1 MIKLKDSLITDGL
14 PDCISD
20 EPRTQALAYAINR
33 QLRKVLTYSD
43 EARVYDGFR
52 ECPEVALDMIA
63 NELKIPLY
71 KDAYDIETKRK
82 MVANSFLYWCRMGTV
97 YAMEQLC
104 TDLFKDAKVTE
115 WFDYDGEPGHF
126 RIEVEGFKVTQ
137 ADVNKFVKDL
147 RRIKRLS
154 AHLDSL
160 GIKLNYKLTDNDRLR
175 YGILPISIGRK
186 SISIAAPEG
195 YKHTLN
201 AGMVYMQCG
210 RKSMSI
216 GAPNDMQ
223 NKSSIGA
230 VTVITGK
237 KYIGGIK

>member
-1 MIKLKDSLITDGL
+1 MIKLKDSLITDSL

-20 EPRTQALAYAINR
+20 DPRTQALAYAINR

-115 WFDYDGEPGHF
+115 WFDYNGEPGHF

-160 GIKLNYKLTDNDRLR
+160 GIKMNLNLSGEDRLR
-175 YGILPISIGRK
+175 VGILPITIGRK
-186 SISIAAPEG
+186 SIGISAPDG
-195 YKHTLN
+195 YKKTLN
-201 AGMVYMQCG
+201 TGVVYMQG
-210 RKSMSI
+210 GKKKI
-216 GAPNDMQ
+216 GISAPDDVKVKAYQ
-223 NKSSIGA
+223 G
-230 VTVITGK
+230 VINIISGK
-237 KYIGGIK
+237 KYIGGIR

>member
-115 WFDYDGEPGHF
+115 WFDYNGEPGHF

-160 GIKLNYKLTDNDRLR
+160 GIKMNLNLSGEDKLRV
-175 YGILPISIGRK
+175 GILPITIGRK
-186 SISIAAPEG
+186 LIGISAPDG
-195 YKHTLN
+195 YKKTLN
-201 AGMVYMQCG
+201 TGVVYMQG
-210 RKSMSI
+210 GKKKI
-216 GAPNDMQ
+216 GISAPDDVKVKAYQ
-223 NKSSIGA
+223 G
-230 VTVITGK
+230 VINIISGK
-237 KYIGGIK
+237 KYIGGIR

>member
-115 WFDYDGEPGHF
+115 WFDYEGEPGHF

-137 ADVNKFVKDL
+137 ADVNKFIKDL

-160 GIKLNYKLTDNDRLR
+160 GIKMNLNLSGEDRLR
-175 YGILPISIGRK
+175 VGILPITIGRK
-186 SISIAAPEG
+186 SIGISAPDG
-195 YKHTLN
+195 YKKTLN
-201 AGMVYMQCG
+201 TGVVYMQG
-210 RKSMSI
+210 GKKKI
-216 GAPNDMQ
+216 GISAPDDVKVKAYQ
-223 NKSSIGA
+223 G
-230 VTVITGK
+230 VINIISGK
-237 KYIGGIK
+237 KYIGGIR

>member
-115 WFDYDGEPGHF
+115 WFDYEGEPGHF

-160 GIKLNYKLTDNDRLR
+160 GIKMNLNLSGEDRLR
-175 YGILPISIGRK
+175 VGILPITIGRK
-186 SISIAAPEG
+186 SIGISAPDG
-195 YKHTLN
+195 YKKTLN
-201 AGMVYMQCG
+201 TGVVYMQG
-210 RKSMSI
+210 GKKKI
-216 GAPNDMQ
+216 GISAPDDV
-223 NKSSIGA
+223 KVKAYHG
-230 VTVITGK
+230 VINIISGK
-237 KYIGGIK
+237 KYIGGIR

>member
-115 WFDYDGEPGHF
+115 WFDYEGEPGHF

-137 ADVNKFVKDL
+137 ADVNKFIKDL

-160 GIKLNYKLTDNDRLR
+160 GIKMNLNLSGEDRLR
-175 YGILPISIGRK
+175 VGILPITIGRK
-186 SISIAAPEG
+186 LIGISAPDG
-195 YKHTLN
+195 YKKTLN
-201 AGMVYMQCG
+201 TGVVYMQG
-210 RKSMSI
+210 GKKKI
-216 GAPNDMQ
+216 GISAPDDVKVKAYQ
-223 NKSSIGA
+223 G
-230 VTVITGK
+230 VINIISGK
-237 KYIGGIK
+237 KYIGGIR

>member
-137 ADVNKFVKDL
+137 ADVNKFIKDL

-160 GIKLNYKLTDNDRLR
+160 GIKMNLNLSGEDKLRV
-175 YGILPISIGRK
+175 GILPITIGRK
-186 SISIAAPEG
+186 LIGISAPDG
-195 YKHTLN
+195 YKKTLN
-201 AGMVYMQCG
+201 TGVVYMQG
-210 RKSMSI
+210 GKKKI
-216 GAPNDMQ
+216 GISAPDDV
-223 NKSSIGA
+223 KVKAYHG
-230 VTVITGK
+230 VINIISGK
-237 KYIGGIK
+237 KYIGGIR

>member
-115 WFDYDGEPGHF
+115 WFDYNGEPGHF

-137 ADVNKFVKDL
+137 ADVNKFIKDL

-160 GIKLNYKLTDNDRLR
+160 GIKMNLNLSGEDRLR
-175 YGILPISIGRK
+175 VGILPITIGRK
-186 SISIAAPEG
+186 SIGISAPDG
-195 YKHTLN
+195 YKKTLN
-201 AGMVYMQCG
+201 TGVVYMQG
-210 RKSMSI
+210 GKKKI
-216 GAPNDMQ
+216 GISAPDDV
-223 NKSSIGA
+223 KVKAYHG
-230 VTVITGK
+230 VINIISGK
-237 KYIGGIK
+237 KYIGGIR